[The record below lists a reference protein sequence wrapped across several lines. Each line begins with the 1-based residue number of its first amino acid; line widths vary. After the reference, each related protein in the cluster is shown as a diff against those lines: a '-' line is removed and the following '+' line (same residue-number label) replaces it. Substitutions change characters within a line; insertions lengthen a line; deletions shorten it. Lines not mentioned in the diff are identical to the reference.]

1 MRLLILTATAL
12 LPTNALGHEGG
23 HLHPHGLETG
33 YFILLAAIAL
43 VVAAYVVRR

>member
-12 LPTNALGHEGG
+12 FASPALAHEGT